1 MNFFEAQEQARKHTS
16 LLVVLFL
23 LAVICI
29 VAAVY
34 AAVAIITPF
43 LGIENYADHDYRFLD
58 AGRIAWVAGIT
69 TLIIL
74 GGSLYK
80 IIALRRDGGKGVA
93 ESLGGKRIPPN
104 SPNSLERRLLNVVE
118 EMAIAS
124 GLPVPPVFMLEESGI
139 NAFAVGFSP
148 RDAAVGV
155 TRGCVELLSRDQLQ
169 GVIAHEFSHLL
180 NGDTTIKMRLMGVLF
195 GIMLISDMGIRILT
209 GSVYVSGR
217 RTRYGRQGN
226 VLPWMLL
233 GFLLFM
239 VGTVGLVFG
248 DLIKRALSRQREFLA
263 DAAAVQF
270 TRNPEGIAGALKV
283 MGGYKQGSRIVH
295 PGAHQASHLFFGNA
309 LKSWMATDWW
319 ATHPPL
325 IERIRRIDPVFHGK
339 LENVDAGALAQ
350 RNLMEA
356 EAFVS
361 ALASRPSVRKRKPTS
376 YIAQV
381 GKPQLEHIQYARHLT
396 GTLPPSLRDLVHE
409 PFAARAVAYGLLLDA
424 NSQIRKQ
431 QIQALHAE
439 ADPEVFQLLLDIES
453 GIRKLDASLRLP
465 LADMLLPALE
475 YLSPAQYRIFRKN
488 MQTLI
493 KANGKL
499 SLFEYVIHRI
509 VLRHLDGVFGQVQ
522 SVQVKFIRLAPLMGD
537 ARIVLGFLAWVGER
551 QQSDAKNAYKKA
563 MQALD
568 ATDEEALAERGTHN
582 LKHVDAALKR
592 MRLAAPMVKEKL
604 LQACVTCVMADN
616 HASVRE
622 TELLRAI
629 ADSLD
634 CPMPPL
640 LNESKGPAEIEWRRD
655 AEPVEANRT

>member
-29 VAAVY
+29 VVAVY

-43 LGIENYADHDYRFLD
+43 LGIENYANHDYRFLD
-58 AGRIAWVAGIT
+58 AERVVWVAGMTI
-69 TLIIL
+69 LIIL

-104 SPNSLERRLLNVVE
+104 TPNPLERRLLNVVE

-124 GLPVPPVFMLEESGI
+124 GLPVPPVFLLEESGI

-180 NGDTTIKMRLMGVLF
+180 NGDTTIKMRLMGILF

-209 GSVYVSGR
+209 GSLYASGR

-295 PGAHQASHLFFGNA
+295 PRAHQASHLFFGNA

-325 IERIRRIDPVFHGK
+325 IERIRRIDPSFHGK
-339 LENVDAGALAQ
+339 PEKVDANALAE
-350 RNLMEA
+350 RNRMEA
-356 EAFVS
+356 ETFVS
-361 ALASRPSVRKRKPTS
+361 ALASGPKVRERKLGS
-376 YIAQV
+376 LISQV
-381 GKPQLEHIQYARHLT
+381 GRPRAEHIQYARHLI
-396 GTLPPSLRDLVHE
+396 GTLPESLRNLAHE
-409 PFAARAVAYGLLLDA
+409 PFAARAIVYCLLLDM
-424 NSQIRKQ
+424 NRRIRKTQ
-431 QIQALHAE
+431 MQALDAQ
-439 ADPEVFQLLLDIES
+439 ADPEVFQLVMDLAPELERLES
-453 GIRKLDASLRLP
+453 HLRLP
-465 LADMLLPALE
+465 LVDMVLPALE
-475 YLSPAQYRIFRKN
+475 YLSEPQYRAFREN
-488 MQTLI
+488 VRVLI

-499 SLFEYVIHRI
+499 SLFEYVLHRI
-509 VLRHLDGVFGQVQ
+509 VLHHLDGVFGRVEQ
-522 SVQVKFIRLAPLMGD
+522 VQVKFTRLAPLMDD
-537 ARIVLGFLAWVGER
+537 ARVLLCFLAWVGER
-551 QQSDAKNAYKKA
+551 QQGDAGNTYAKA
-563 MQALD
+563 MDVLD
-568 ATDEEALAERGTHN
+568 SNNKESLAERGSYNFRHM
-582 LKHVDAALKR
+582 DAALKR
-592 MRLAAPMVKEKL
+592 MRLAAPAIKKTL
-604 LQACVTCVMADN
+604 LEACVSCIMADQ

-634 CPMPPL
+634 CPVPPL
-640 LNESKGPAEIEWRRD
+640 LENKAPGEIEWRSD
-655 AEPVEANRT
+655 AETVRTDRT

>member
-23 LAVICI
+23 LAVVCII
-29 VAAVY
+29 VAVY
-34 AAVAIITPF
+34 TVVAIITPF
-43 LGIENYADHDYRFLD
+43 LGIENYVDHEYRFMD

-69 TLIIL
+69 VLVIL

-80 IIALRRDGGKGVA
+80 VIALRKDGGKGVA
-93 ESLGGKRIPPN
+93 ESLGGSRIPPN
-104 SPNSLERRLLNVVE
+104 SANPLERRLLNVVE

-124 GLPVPPVFMLEESGI
+124 GLPTPPVFMLEESGI

-148 RDAAVGV
+148 RDAAIGV
-155 TRGCVELLSRDQLQ
+155 TRGCVELLNRDQLQ

-180 NGDTTIKMRLMGVLF
+180 NGDTAIKMRLMGVLF

-209 GSVYVSGR
+209 GSLQVSGR

-226 VLPWMLL
+226 LLPWMLL
-233 GFLLFM
+233 GFLLFL
-239 VGTVGLVFG
+239 VGTIGMVFG

-270 TRNPEGIAGALKV
+270 TRNPEGVAGALKV
-283 MGGYKQGSRIVH
+283 IGGYKQGSRIVH

-325 IERIRRIDPVFHGK
+325 NERIHRIDPSFHGK
-339 LENVDAGALAQ
+339 LEKVDANALTQ

-361 ALASRPSVRKRKPTS
+361 ALAARPEARKRKPTPFIS
-376 YIAQV
+376 QV
-381 GKPQLEHIQYARHLT
+381 GKPQAEHIQYARHLI
-396 GTLPPSLRDLVHE
+396 GKLPSSLRDLAHE
-409 PFAARAVAYGLLLDA
+409 PFAARAIVYCLLLDA
-424 NSQIRKQ
+424 DRPVRKNQ
-431 QIQALHAE
+431 VQALHAE
-439 ADPEVFQLLLDIES
+439 ADQEVFQLVMDIES
-453 GIRKLDASLRLP
+453 EVSRLDDSLRLP
-465 LADMLLPALE
+465 LVEMVLPALE
-475 YLSPAQYRIFRKN
+475 YLSQPQYRIFRKN

-499 SLFEYVIHRI
+499 SLFEYVMHRI
-509 VLRHLDGVFGQVQ
+509 VLRHLEGVFGNVKA
-522 SVQVKFIRLAPLMGD
+522 VQVKFTSLVPLKEDIR
-537 ARIVLGFLAWVGER
+537 VLLSFLAWVGER
-551 QQSDAKNAYKKA
+551 QQGDARSAYAKA
-563 MQALD
+563 IHELD
-568 ATDEEALAERGTHN
+568 ATDSESLAARGSYN

-592 MRLAAPMVKEKL
+592 MRLTAPAVKKDL
-604 LQACVTCVMADN
+604 LQACVACMMADH

-640 LNESKGPAEIEWRRD
+640 LETKDPDEIEWRDD
-655 AEPVEANRT
+655 AETA